1 MQGLVSALPLG
12 ANRPPL
18 GQAGSPS
25 LSFLNRRKRMPGP
38 LTTASTRRIAPGM
51 WEMALS
57 DGGRY
62 FSVREMYVRKQCFM
76 NTLMFS
82 PRSRS
87 RCAELAPGIKD
98 G

>member
-1 MQGLVSALPLG
+1 MRGLVSALPLG

-25 LSFLNRRKRMPGP
+25 LCPQPPKRMPGP
-38 LTTASTRRIAPGM
+38 LTTGSTRRTAPGM
-51 WEMALS
+51 WEMALR
-57 DGGRY
+57 DGGWY
-62 FSVREMYVRKQCFM
+62 FPVWEMYVRKQCFM
-76 NTLMFS
+76 NMLMLS

-87 RCAELAPGIKD
+87 WCAELAPGIKD